1 MRSLARSLVMMGLF
15 VVAATEASAQGLAR
29 NGYPNV
35 DRQLAI
41 APADTVQLLSRFV
54 HEGGP
59 AMRLPGRRLD
69 FQIST
74 RIPANDSLARMAQA
88 DRAAQFFGAEA
99 IELGV
104 RRLSI
109 GICDTRACAERRNP
123 PAAWYLYERGADGWK
138 RSK

>member
-1 MRSLARSLVMMGLF
+1 MVGMI
-15 VVAATEASAQGLAR
+15 VVATREAPAQGLTQS
-29 NGYPNV
+29 GYPNV
-35 DRQLAI
+35 DKQLAI
-41 APADTVQLLSRFV
+41 APSDTIHLLSRFI

-59 AMRLPGRRLD
+59 AMRPPGRRLEL
-69 FQIST
+69 QIST
-74 RIPANDSLARMAQA
+74 RIPASDSLARVAQA

-109 GICDTRACAERRNP
+109 GICDTRACAERRSP
-123 PAAWYLYERGADGWK
+123 PSAWYLYERGADGWK